1 MHSIRLDSWRMIW
14 NLYYGKGGEQYK
26 CIEKSYLGEAI
37 TKIFFQKIG
46 GNSKKYKD
54 IFCLF
59 VCYVRILVKI

>member
-14 NLYYGKGGEQYK
+14 NLYYGKGGGGEYK

-46 GNSKKYKD
+46 GNSKK
-54 IFCLF
+54 
-59 VCYVRILVKI
+59 